1 MLEMNPLQAA
11 EEILAE
17 AKETKIAA
25 DTQSNI
31 TNEHELKLD
40 EIEQRLNELEPNG
53 VVCSWELIHIFFFS
67 PNSAIIWGLLI
78 LNMGCL
84 VFPCQL

>member
-1 MLEMNPLQAA
+1 MSPMNPLQAA
-11 EEILAE
+11 DEILAE

-31 TNEHELKLD
+31 TYEHGLKPD
-40 EIEQRLNELEPNG
+40 EIEQRLKQLEPDIA
-53 VVCSWELIHIFFFS
+53 VCSWEPIHIVFFS

>member
-1 MLEMNPLQAA
+1 MNPLQAA

-25 DTQSNI
+25 DTQRNI
-31 TNEHELKLD
+31 TDEHELKLD

-53 VVCSWELIHIFFFS
+53 VVC
-67 PNSAIIWGLLI
+67 
-78 LNMGCL
+78 C
-84 VFPCQL
+84 C